1 MIPKELPNTS
11 VIKKEDEDGWID
23 LQGKQST
30 KKKKSKDSKLLGNI
44 RGTIKF
50 LTTIKIK
57 GYNFNNEWLNKSVN
71 SSFDKL
77 SKYIYTIDRN
87 NLLPK
92 QVLELDKLVE
102 EYNKL
107 LILYKRKK

>member
-30 KKKKSKDSKLLGNI
+30 KKKKSKDTKLLGNI
-44 RGTIKF
+44 RSNIKF
-50 LTTIKIK
+50 LTTIK
-57 GYNFNNEWLNKSVN
+57 YNFNSEWLNKSVN

-102 EYNKL
+102 EYIKL

>member
-50 LTTIKIK
+50 LTTIK
-57 GYNFNNEWLNKSVN
+57 GYNFNNEWLNNSVN
-71 SSFDKL
+71 SDYISEVDLISFDIRL
-77 SKYIYTIDRN
+77 H
-87 NLLPK
+87 PFC
-92 QVLELDKLVE
+92 
-102 EYNKL
+102 
-107 LILYKRKK
+107 